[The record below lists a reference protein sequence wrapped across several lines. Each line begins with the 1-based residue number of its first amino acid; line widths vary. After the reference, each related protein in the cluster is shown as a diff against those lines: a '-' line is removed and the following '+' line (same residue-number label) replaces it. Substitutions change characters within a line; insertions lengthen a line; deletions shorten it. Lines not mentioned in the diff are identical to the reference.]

1 MPFLLR
7 KLDISPAPSEH
18 FLQHSD
24 YLCMSLPLDLELL
37 MAGNEAYSSL
47 LSQLLAKRILG
58 TCWLSF
64 LLERRG
70 MKLER
75 E

>member
-1 MPFLLR
+1 
-7 KLDISPAPSEH
+7 
-18 FLQHSD
+18 
-24 YLCMSLPLDLELL
+24 

-47 LSQLLAKRILG
+47 LSQLLAKRIRG

-64 LLERRG
+64 LLERKG

-75 E
+75 ECLFFSLFKLCIFKRNAYLLFFKL